1 MIKFSVFSYLY
12 RDASNYKAFRLLLL
26 KGAASADE
34 VKTWRQHFESG
45 EFFIAEQLG
54 IPALYAEPWAFSDGA
69 TEDDHVWHTFEEL
82 RAATAADLT
91 LPVFGTV
98 KSLAKKIKSV
108 EVWSQN
114 LSPHWDV

>member
-1 MIKFSVFSYLY
+1 MLKFSVFSYLY
-12 RDASNYKAFRLLLL
+12 RDTANYKAFGQLLL
-26 KGAASADE
+26 KGAASADD

-54 IPALYAEPWAFSDGA
+54 ISALYAELWALSDGA
-69 TEDDHVWHTFEEL
+69 TEDDHVWHSFEEL

-91 LPVFGTV
+91 LPIFDTV
-98 KSLAKKIKSV
+98 KSLTKKNKSV